1 MRPAETHRFGG
12 TNWLDACKTVRLSF
26 PNWVLTESKK
36 KIIMHVHYLGILC
49 WNNACKFDI
58 RHEEKKQIV

>member
-36 KIIMHVHYLGILC
+36 KNH
-49 WNNACKFDI
+49 NARALS
-58 RHEEKKQIV
+58 RHPVLA